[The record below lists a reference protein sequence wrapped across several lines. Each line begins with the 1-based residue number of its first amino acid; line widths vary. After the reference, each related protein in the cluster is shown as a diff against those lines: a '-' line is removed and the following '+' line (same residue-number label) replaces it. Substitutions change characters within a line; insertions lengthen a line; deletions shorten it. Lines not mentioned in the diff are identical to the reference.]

1 MYKNYHTYE
10 KTSLTIY
17 QKTLIITM
25 FKISVLKY
33 YFTNT
38 LTVIFKSLGNKILI
52 WTTSHCLKMI
62 WILLLWDF

>member
-38 LTVIFKSLGNKILI
+38 LTVIFKSLGNI
-52 WTTSHCLKMI
+52 
-62 WILLLWDF
+62 